1 MNKNIRL
8 RINRRMPLGI
18 LVKQSLA
25 LMLAMGLI
33 LSISCLSGPGCR
45 PALADTAAGAP
56 ASLVNNAA
64 LELKMDKPVLVLRSG
79 ASRKLSCTMQGQPVQ
94 NPQWYSSNQ
103 SIARVNVNGIVT
115 ALAKG
120 TAVITAVAEDG
131 KAIGKSMVIVD
142 RDPLEPLYPI
152 ADARYQLQDGFY
164 INNGAEESGQAVLI
178 LTGDLMSLIRQQRMA
193 QTGATYNFNASFDYV
208 RGILGEADFVAGNL
222 ETMTSHTWPYKVEE
236 TKIDG
241 QWNCNSPETFLGA
254 LRYAGFDGLVTA
266 NNHSCD
272 TGPQGILE
280 TLGHLNK
287 YQFMNTGMFAGQDD
301 QRFFLVKINGMRV
314 AFLSYACRLNTA
326 GRYFTEDE
334 ARTMV
339 SVYSPENVAGDVA
352 AAKAKGAEF
361 IIAYVHWGR
370 QNAAEPTE
378 KQMACAREIADAGVD
393 YIIGSHP
400 HVIQAYDVLTS
411 CDGRRVPV
419 IYSMGNFIGS
429 MDEVV
434 GNRDAIILRVG
445 LKRTARGIVVEN
457 EGYYPCY
464 VLNELE
470 GISTVVVPTS
480 PKYNTG
486 LISPYLEQAHQRIA
500 GAIGVGIKEIDLVKA
515 GSR

>member
-1 MNKNIRL
+1 MSLIKRIRL
-8 RINRRMPLGI
+8 KINRRMPQGI
-18 LVKQSLA
+18 LVKQSLT
-25 LMLAMGLI
+25 LMLTLGLI
-33 LSISCLSGPGCR
+33 LSFPCLSSLGCR
-45 PALADTAAGAP
+45 PALADTAAGTA
-56 ASLVNNAA
+56 ATQVNSAA

-79 ASRKLSCTMQGQPVQ
+79 ASRKLSCTLHGQPVQ
-94 NPQWYSSNQ
+94 NPRWYSSDQ
-103 SIARVNVNGIVT
+103 SIARVNVNGVVT

-131 KAIGKSMVIVD
+131 NAIGKSAVIVD
-142 RDPLEPLYPI
+142 RDPLEPLSPI
-152 ADARYQLQDGFY
+152 ADARYQLQDGIY
-164 INNGAEESGQAVLI
+164 INNGAEESDQAVLM
-178 LTGDLMSLIRQQRMA
+178 LTGDLMSLTRQQRKA

-208 RGILGEADFVAGNL
+208 RSILGEADFVTGNL

-236 TKIDG
+236 TRIDG
-241 QWNCNSPETFLGA
+241 QWNCNSPETFLDA

-287 YQFMNTGMFAGQDD
+287 YQFMNTGMFAGQDG
-301 QRFFLVKINGMRV
+301 QRFFLVNINGMRV
-314 AFLSYACRLNTA
+314 AFMSYACRLNTA
-326 GRYFTEDE
+326 GKYFTEDE
-334 ARTMV
+334 AGNMV
-339 SVYSPENVAGDVA
+339 SVYSPENVAGDVS

-378 KQMACAREIADAGVD
+378 KQLAYAREMVDAGVD

-400 HVIQAYDVLTS
+400 HVIQAYDVLTAS
-411 CDGRRVPV
+411 DGRLVPV
-419 IYSMGNFIGS
+419 VYSMGNFVGS

-445 LKRTARGIVVEN
+445 LKRTVRGIVVEK

-464 VLNELE
+464 VLDELD

-480 PKYNTG
+480 LKYNTG
-486 LISPYLEQAHQRIA
+486 LISPYLEQAHQRIV
-500 GAIGVGIKEIDLVKA
+500 GAIGAGIKEID
-515 GSR
+515 